1 MSRLLA
7 LASTTAILA
16 GAASAEAPKVVVDI
30 APVHSL
36 VARVMEGVGV
46 PSLIVTPGASPHQY
60 QMRPSQAA
68 ALQDA
73 DIVVWMS
80 ESLTPWLEETVE
92 TLSGD
97 AAHLALL
104 ETEGT
109 TLYAFREMAVFGD
122 HGHGDK
128 HDDHGHAEKHDDHG
142 HAEKHD
148 DHDHAEKHD
157 DHGHAEKHDD
167 HAGHGHDD
175 HGHSHDGADAHAWL
189 STENAAHWI
198 GAIADTLAARDPEN
212 AATYAA
218 NAEAAR
224 AELAA
229 LKSEISA
236 TLEPVRGER
245 FVVFHDAY
253 QYFEMEFGLNAAGAI
268 SMSDAARPS
277 PARIAEV
284 QEEVA
289 EANVRCVL
297 SEPQFNPDL
306 VATVMDGTPART
318 AVADPQG
325 LGLEPGAALYPQLM
339 RNLAGAL
346 ATCLT
351 PEG

>member
-46 PSLIVTPGASPHQY
+46 PTLIVTPGASPHQY

-73 DIVVWMS
+73 DIVVWMG
-80 ESLTPWLEETVE
+80 ESLTPWLEETVD

-122 HGHGDK
+122 HGHGDA
-128 HDDHGHAEKHDDHG
+128 HDE
-142 HAEKHD
+142 
-148 DHDHAEKHD
+148 HDHAEKHD
-157 DHGHAEKHDD
+157 DHGHTEKHDD

-175 HGHSHDGADAHAWL
+175 HGHSHDGADGHAWL
-189 STENAAHWI
+189 STDNAAHWV
-198 GAIADTLAARDPEN
+198 GVIADTLAARDPEN

-224 AELAA
+224 AELAT

-236 TLEPVRGER
+236 TLEPVRGAR

>member
-1 MSRLLA
+1 MAQRRE
-7 LASTTAILA
+7 
-16 GAASAEAPKVVVDI
+16 GRRN
-30 APVHSL
+30 
-36 VARVMEGVGV
+36 ARVAHGVG
-46 PSLIVTPGASPHQY
+46 LK
-60 QMRPSQAA
+60 
-68 ALQDA
+68 ALD
-73 DIVVWMS
+73 
-80 ESLTPWLEETVE
+80 
-92 TLSGD
+92 
-97 AAHLALL
+97 
-104 ETEGT
+104 
-109 TLYAFREMAVFGD
+109 RE
-122 HGHGDK
+122 
-128 HDDHGHAEKHDDHG
+128 
-142 HAEKHD
+142 
-148 DHDHAEKHD
+148 
-157 DHGHAEKHDD
+157 
-167 HAGHGHDD
+167 HGHDD
-175 HGHSHDGADAHAWL
+175 HGHSHDGADGHAWL
-189 STENAAHWI
+189 STEIAVHWV
-198 GAIADTLAARDPEN
+198 GVIADTLAARDPEN

-253 QYFEMEFGLNAAGAI
+253 QYFEREFGLSAAGAI